1 MGSFRA
7 GLAAEFL
14 RGHIVTP
21 LAERALGELHDIAL
35 VHQGQTVAAVVQGI
49 AQGPAHQPLGARL
62 GHGLDAHGGGLAH
75 LAHAQLVAQK
85 GDELA
90 GLGRISGEFH
100 ARVHVFRILAEDDHI
115 HPLGMLDRGFQ
126 AVEMAHGPD
135 AGIKIQTLAQGHVQ
149 AADAR
154 AHGRA
159 QGAFHGD
166 VRAAQGVHGG
176 FGQGGAGFGR
186 GLFPGQ
192 QFLPVQAEIRFLGQG
207 RVNDRA
213 RGPPDF
219 RADAVA
225 FDPVDF
231 FAHVPF
237 PS

>member
-1 MGSFRA
+1 M
-7 GLAAEFL
+7 
-14 RGHIVTP
+14 
-21 LAERALGELHDIAL
+21 
-35 VHQGQTVAAVVQGI
+35 HQGQTVAAVVQGI

-159 QGAFHGD
+159 
-166 VRAAQGVHGG
+166 
-176 FGQGGAGFGR
+176 
-186 GLFPGQ
+186 
-192 QFLPVQAEIRFLGQG
+192 
-207 RVNDRA
+207 
-213 RGPPDF
+213 
-219 RADAVA
+219 
-225 FDPVDF
+225 
-231 FAHVPF
+231 
-237 PS
+237 